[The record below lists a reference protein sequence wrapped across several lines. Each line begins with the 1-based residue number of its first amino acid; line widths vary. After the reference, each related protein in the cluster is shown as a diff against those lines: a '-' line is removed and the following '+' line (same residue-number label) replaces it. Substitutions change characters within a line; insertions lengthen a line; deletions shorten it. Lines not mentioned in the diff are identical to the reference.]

1 MLNLRIVGVSY
12 STCIALMRV
21 FTCLE
26 ISQLFQIPLQFVV
39 NFFLLARRG
48 FTQHVC
54 SWKCRFR
61 GQWQWQRGVIN
72 IRMVSQKTFTN
83 LYPTSS
89 ERGTRISDV
98 GFSGCTYM
106 RTLLNGLFPSHIG
119 HRLVDGESISS
130 FDWHHYS
137 SISQFFVNKEGGENI
152 PDLCSW

>member
-12 STCIALMRV
+12 SHLYCINESLKDP
-21 FTCLE
+21 TCLE
-26 ISQLFQIPLQFVV
+26 ISQLFQTPLQFVV

-72 IRMVSQKTFTN
+72 IRIVLQKTFTN

-89 ERGTRISDV
+89 ERGTMIFDV

-119 HRLVDGESISS
+119 QTCGWRKHFIIWLASLFFNLSI
-130 FDWHHYS
+130 
-137 SISQFFVNKEGGENI
+137 
-152 PDLCSW
+152 LC